1 MAAGDGGGGD
11 GSAMRAG
18 SMLGARPSDDR
29 GRDAPPPPVH
39 RVPIPPGAIALV
51 RAGDAVALGDPLVAR
66 RVPGSAFRVSVAR
79 GLGRR
84 PDGYVEQFLVHP
96 GTRLEAGE
104 AIARDSQGREVRTP
118 RPAIFVSYR
127 ARDGS
132 ALLIEL
138 GPGRPLVGHVRGG
151 VVRVAPHAIDIA
163 LPGVRL
169 LGVGGIGEA
178 VHGEL
183 MMAVNRHDEELRAGS
198 VDVSAAGKILVG
210 GSRASAETLTRARAM
225 GAVGVVLGGV
235 LDKELRDLEVIQR
248 RRRDQG
254 GLVNPFAVVLLEG
267 YGKVAL
273 DPHLF
278 EWLRQHQGRTAS
290 LFGTERVL
298 VVYDASEPPRRVAL
312 ARVGDRVVAHGRP
325 HAGRTGVLVG
335 LLDELHAGG
344 AGIPALTGLVRFE
357 DGRLAPIPLA
367 NLEASVAGEGP
378 VPGA

>member
-1 MAAGDGGGGD
+1 MTTGGD
-11 GSAMRAG
+11 GSM
-18 SMLGARPSDDR
+18 ARVRSSVTSTADR
-29 GRDAPPPPVH
+29 GRTTYVH
-39 RVPIPPGAIALV
+39 RVSLPPGAVPVV
-51 RAGDAVALGDPLVAR
+51 RAGDAVSPGDALATR
-66 RVPGSAFRVSVAR
+66 RVPGTAFRVPVAR

-84 PDGYVEQFLVHP
+84 PDSGIEHFLVRP
-96 GTRLEAGE
+96 GTRLESGE
-104 AIARDSQGREVRTP
+104 AIARDPQGREARTP
-118 RPAIFVSYR
+118 RAAVFVSYR
-127 ARDGS
+127 IRDGS

-138 GPGRPLVGHVRGG
+138 GPDRPLVGHVRGG
-151 VVRVAPHAIDIA
+151 VVRATPQAVDIA

-183 MMAVNRHDEELRAGS
+183 MMAVHRHDEELRAGS

-235 LDKELRDLEVIQR
+235 LDKELRDLEAIQR

-254 GLVNPFAVVLLEG
+254 GLVNPFSIVLLEG

-290 LFGTERVL
+290 LFGSERAL
-298 VVYDASEPPRRVAL
+298 VVYDATEPPRRVPL

-335 LLDELHAGG
+335 LLEELHAGG
-344 AGIPALTGLVRFE
+344 SGIPGLTGLVRFE

-367 NLEASVAGEGP
+367 NLEASVAGQPP
-378 VPGA
+378 VSDA

>member
-1 MAAGDGGGGD
+1 MTEQAPAGQHVQRI
-11 GSAMRAG
+11 A
-18 SMLGARPSDDR
+18 
-29 GRDAPPPPVH
+29 V
-39 RVPIPPGAIALV
+39 PPGAIPMV
-51 RAGDAVALGDPLVAR
+51 RAGDAVSPTDPLVAR
-66 RVPGSAFRVSVAR
+66 RAPGATFRVDVAR

-84 PDGYVEQFLVHP
+84 PEAGVEEFLVRA

-104 AIARDSQGREVRTP
+104 AIARDDRGREVRTP
-118 RPAIFVSYR
+118 RAAIFVSYR
-127 ARDGS
+127 PRDGT
-132 ALLIEL
+132 ALLVEL
-138 GPGRPLVGHVRGG
+138 GAERPLTGHVRGG
-151 VVRVAPHAIDIA
+151 VLQVTPHAVDVA
-163 LPGVRL
+163 LHGVRL

-183 MMAVNRHDEELRAGS
+183 MIAVHRHDEELRAGA

-254 GLVNPFAVVLLEG
+254 GLVTPFAVILLEG

-273 DPHLF
+273 DPYLF

-290 LFGTERVL
+290 LFGTERTL
-298 VVYDASEPPRRVAL
+298 VVYDASDPPRRTSL
-312 ARVGDRVVAHGRP
+312 ARVGDRVIAHGRP

-367 NLEASVAGEGP
+367 NLEASVAEGR